1 MPRAMDGVLRELLS
15 LRSVD
20 FDSFDIG
27 IPESPFKPIGLATAV
42 PDFGIHSRK
51 TFIWHAPPEIL
62 PITRS
67 ELDRFEMDAPDGF
80 HLILSERTTHSDCD
94 PIDGTKFQIVSPK
107 QISQWIGSA
116 VLSGDLVASA
126 VPEDSDD
133 AESNDFSTHSN
144 EGEMQVLSSKI
155 DIDSW
160 TESRGIEGFS
170 SSPMLLEAR
179 IWRVSGDLHGPS
191 GSSEKGE
198 WTILEDPWSQRLSIV
213 GESESMQ
220 KSPKIRSIEPPN
232 GNWLSEDRLK
242 IEISKI
248 VEERRRGDSG
258 EMSISGTVRSMLLE
272 KWVLDIH
279 MALIEHYRI
288 FIPGWLINLESDKI
302 LHGRNGRLYDLV
314 SLK

>member
-1 MPRAMDGVLRELLS
+1 MPRAMEGVLRELLS

-20 FDSFDIG
+20 YDSFDIG
-27 IPESPFKPIGLATAV
+27 IPESPFKPIGIATAV
-42 PDFGIHSRK
+42 PDFGIYSQK
-51 TFIWHAPPEIL
+51 TFMWHAPKEIL

-80 HLILSERTTHSDCD
+80 HLILSERETHSDCD
-94 PIDGTKFQIVSPK
+94 SIDGTKLQIVSPK

-116 VLSGDLVASA
+116 VLSGELVASA
-126 VPEDSDD
+126 VLEDSGDV
-133 AESNDFSTHSN
+133 ESNAFSTYSN

-160 TESRGIEGFS
+160 TASRGIEGFS
-170 SSPMLLEAR
+170 SSPILLEAR

-198 WTILEDPWSQRLSIV
+198 WTILEDPWSQRLSII

-220 KSPKIRSIEPPN
+220 RSPKIRSIEPPN
-232 GNWLSEDRLK
+232 GNWLSVDKLK

-248 VEERRRGDSG
+248 VNERRRGDSG
-258 EMSISGTVRSMLLE
+258 EVSISGTVRSMLLE
-272 KWVLDIH
+272 KWVLDTH

-288 FIPGWLINLESDKI
+288 FIPGWLINLESQKI

>member
-1 MPRAMDGVLRELLS
+1 MRELLS

-20 FDSFDIG
+20 YDSFDIG
-27 IPESPFKPIGLATAV
+27 IPESPFKPIGIATAV
-42 PDFGIHSRK
+42 PDFGIYSQK
-51 TFIWHAPPEIL
+51 TFMWHAPKEIL

-80 HLILSERTTHSDCD
+80 HLILSERETHSDCD
-94 PIDGTKFQIVSPK
+94 SIDGTKLQIVSPK

-116 VLSGDLVASA
+116 VLSGELVASA
-126 VPEDSDD
+126 VLEDSGDV
-133 AESNDFSTHSN
+133 ESNAFSTYSN

-160 TESRGIEGFS
+160 TASRGIEGFS
-170 SSPMLLEAR
+170 SSPILLEAR

-191 GSSEKGE
+191 GSSEKGK
-198 WTILEDPWSQRLSIV
+198 WTILEDPWSQRLSII

-220 KSPKIRSIEPPN
+220 RSPKIRSIEPPN
-232 GNWLSEDRLK
+232 GNWLSVDNLK

-248 VEERRRGDSG
+248 VNERRRGDSG
-258 EMSISGTVRSMLLE
+258 EVSISGTVRSMLLE

-288 FIPGWLINLESDKI
+288 FIPGWLINLESEKI

>member
-1 MPRAMDGVLRELLS
+1 MEDVLRALLS
-15 LRSVD
+15 IRSVD

-27 IPESPFKPIGLATAV
+27 VPGSPFRPIGVATAV
-42 PDFGIHSRK
+42 PDFGIHRGR

-67 ELDRFEMDAPDGF
+67 ELDRFEMDSPDGF
-80 HLILSERTTHSDCD
+80 HLILSERPTHSDCD
-94 PIDGTKFQIVSPK
+94 PIDGTKIQIVSPK
-107 QISQWIGSA
+107 QISHWIGSA
-116 VLSGDLVASA
+116 VLSGDIVASA
-126 VPEDSDD
+126 VPEELGNT
-133 AESNDFSTHSN
+133 ESNDLSTYSI
-144 EGEMQVLSSKI
+144 EEEMRVLSSKI

-160 TESRGIEGFS
+160 TASRGIEGFS

-179 IWRVSGDLHGPS
+179 IWRVSGNLHGPS
-191 GSSEKGE
+191 GSSENGQ
-198 WTILEDPWSQRLSIV
+198 WTILEDPWSQRLSII

-220 KSPKIRSIEPPN
+220 KSPNIRSIEPPN
-232 GNWLSEDRLK
+232 VNWLSEDRLK
-242 IEISKI
+242 IQISKI

-258 EMSISGTVRSMLLE
+258 EVSISGTVRSMLLE
-272 KWVLDIH
+272 KWVLNIH
-279 MALIEHYRI
+279 MAMIKHHRI

>member
-1 MPRAMDGVLRELLS
+1 MPRAMEGILRALLDI
-15 LRSVD
+15 RSVD

-27 IPESPFKPIGLATAV
+27 ILESAFKPIGVATAV
-42 PDFGIHSRK
+42 PDFGIHTGR
-51 TFIWHAPPEIL
+51 TFIWYAPSEIL

-94 PIDGTKFQIVSPK
+94 PIDRTKFQIVTPK
-107 QISQWIGSA
+107 QVSQWIGSA

-126 VPEDSDD
+126 VPKEQN
-133 AESNDFSTHSN
+133 EPGSN
-144 EGEMQVLSSKI
+144 EVSTYSNQEEMRVLCSKI

-160 TESRGIEGFS
+160 TASRGIEGFS
-170 SSPMLLEAR
+170 SSPILLEAR
-179 IWRVSGDLHGPS
+179 IWRVSGDLRGPN
-191 GSSEKGE
+191 GKSENGE
-198 WTILEDPWSQRLSIV
+198 WTILEDPWSQRLSII

-220 KSPKIRSIEPPN
+220 KSPKIRSIEPPT

-248 VEERRRGDSG
+248 IEERRRGDSG
-258 EMSISGTVRSMLLE
+258 KVSISGTVRSMLLE
-272 KWVLDIH
+272 KWVLDTH
-279 MALIEHYRI
+279 MAMIEHYRI

>member
-1 MPRAMDGVLRELLS
+1 MPGGMEDILRTLLS
-15 LRSVD
+15 IRSVD
-20 FDSFDIG
+20 LDSFDIG
-27 IPESPFKPIGLATAV
+27 MPESPFKPIGVATAV
-42 PDFGIHSRK
+42 PDFGIHAGR
-51 TFIWHAPPEIL
+51 TFIWHAPSDIL
-62 PITRS
+62 PITKS
-67 ELDRFEMDAPDGF
+67 ELERFEMDAPDGF

-94 PIDGTKFQIVSPK
+94 TIDGSKFQIISPK
-107 QISQWIGSA
+107 QVSQWIGSA
-116 VLSGDLVASA
+116 VLSGDLAASA
-126 VPEDSDD
+126 VPEESNLP
-133 AESNDFSTHSN
+133 ESNDLPTYSN
-144 EGEMQVLSSKI
+144 EEEMQVLSSKI

-160 TESRGIEGFS
+160 TASRGIEGFS

-198 WTILEDPWSQRLSIV
+198 WTILEDPWSQRLSII

-232 GNWLSEDRLK
+232 ENWLSEDRVK
-242 IEISKI
+242 TEISKI

-258 EMSISGTVRSMLLE
+258 EVSISGTVRSMLLE

-279 MALIEHYRI
+279 MAIIEYHRI
-288 FIPGWLINLESDKI
+288 FIPAWLINLESDKI

>member
-1 MPRAMDGVLRELLS
+1 MPRAMEGILRALLDI
-15 LRSVD
+15 RSVD

-27 IPESPFKPIGLATAV
+27 TLESAFKPIGVATAV
-42 PDFGIHSRK
+42 PDFGIHTGR
-51 TFIWHAPPEIL
+51 TFIWYAPSEIL

-94 PIDGTKFQIVSPK
+94 PIDRTKFQIVTPK
-107 QISQWIGSA
+107 QVSQWIGSA

-126 VPEDSDD
+126 VPKEQN
-133 AESNDFSTHSN
+133 EPGSN
-144 EGEMQVLSSKI
+144 EVSTYSNQEEMRVLCSKI

-160 TESRGIEGFS
+160 TASRGIEGFS
-170 SSPMLLEAR
+170 SSPILLEAR
-179 IWRVSGDLHGPS
+179 IWRVSGDLRGPN
-191 GSSEKGE
+191 GKSENGE
-198 WTILEDPWSQRLSIV
+198 WTILEDPWSQRLSII

-220 KSPKIRSIEPPN
+220 KSPKIRSIEPPT

-248 VEERRRGDSG
+248 IEERRRGDSG
-258 EMSISGTVRSMLLE
+258 KVSISGTVRSMLLE
-272 KWVLDIH
+272 KWVLDTH
-279 MALIEHYRI
+279 MAMIEHYRI

>member
-1 MPRAMDGVLRELLS
+1 MEDILRALLS
-15 LRSVD
+15 IRSVD
-20 FDSFDIG
+20 FDSFDIVVPG
-27 IPESPFKPIGLATAV
+27 SPFRPIGVATAV
-42 PDFGIHSRK
+42 PDFDIHTGR

-67 ELDRFEMDAPDGF
+67 ELDRFEMDAPEGF
-80 HLILSERTTHSDCD
+80 HLIFSERTTHSDCD
-94 PIDGTKFQIVSPK
+94 PIDETKFRIISPK
-107 QISQWIGSA
+107 QLSQWIGSA
-116 VLSGDLVASA
+116 VLSGDIVASA
-126 VPEDSDD
+126 SLQEIDAAECNDISPYYDD
-133 AESNDFSTHSN
+133 E
-144 EGEMQVLSSKI
+144 EMQVLSSKI
-155 DIDSW
+155 DIESW
-160 TESRGIEGFS
+160 TASRGIEGFS

-179 IWRVSGDLHGPS
+179 IWRVTGDLHGPS

-198 WTILEDPWSQRLSIV
+198 WTILEDPWSQRLSII
-213 GESESMQ
+213 GESERMQ

-242 IEISKI
+242 IEISNI

-258 EMSISGTVRSMLLE
+258 EVSISGTVRSMLLE
-272 KWVLDIH
+272 KWVLDIQ
-279 MALIEHYRI
+279 MALIEYYRI

>member
-1 MPRAMDGVLRELLS
+1 MRALLS
-15 LRSVD
+15 IRSVD
-20 FDSFDIG
+20 FDSFDVAT
-27 IPESPFKPIGLATAV
+27 PDSPFKPIGIATAV
-42 PDFGIHSRK
+42 PDFGIHSGRIL
-51 TFIWHAPPEIL
+51 IWHAPPEIL

-80 HLILSERTTHSDCD
+80 HLILSERITHSDCD
-94 PIDGTKFQIVSPK
+94 SIDRTKFQIVSPK

-116 VLSGDLVASA
+116 VLSGQLVASI

-133 AESNDFSTHSN
+133 AESNPVPTHSN

-155 DIDSW
+155 DIGSW
-160 TESRGIEGFS
+160 TASRGIEGFS

-179 IWRVSGDLHGPS
+179 IWRVSGDLNGPS

-198 WTILEDPWSQRLSIV
+198 WTILEDPWSRRLSII
-213 GESESMQ
+213 GESESLQ
-220 KSPKIRSIEPPN
+220 KSPKLRSIAPPKE
-232 GNWLSEDRLK
+232 NWLTEDRLK

-248 VEERRRGDSG
+248 VDERRRGDSG

-279 MALIEHYRI
+279 MAFIEQYRI

>member
-1 MPRAMDGVLRELLS
+1 MPRAMEGILRALLDI
-15 LRSVD
+15 RSVD

-27 IPESPFKPIGLATAV
+27 TLESAFKPIGVATAV
-42 PDFGIHSRK
+42 PDFGIHTGR
-51 TFIWHAPPEIL
+51 TFIWYAPSEIL

-94 PIDGTKFQIVSPK
+94 PIDRTKFQIVTPK
-107 QISQWIGSA
+107 QVSQWIGSA

-126 VPEDSDD
+126 VPKEQN
-133 AESNDFSTHSN
+133 EPGSN
-144 EGEMQVLSSKI
+144 EVSTYSNQEEMRVLCSKI

-160 TESRGIEGFS
+160 TASRGIEGFS
-170 SSPMLLEAR
+170 SSPILLEAR
-179 IWRVSGDLHGPS
+179 IWRVSGELRGPN
-191 GSSEKGE
+191 GKSENGE
-198 WTILEDPWSQRLSIV
+198 WTILEDPWSQRLSII

-220 KSPKIRSIEPPN
+220 KSPKIRSIEPPT

-248 VEERRRGDSG
+248 IEERRRGDSG
-258 EMSISGTVRSMLLE
+258 KVSISGTVRSMLLE
-272 KWVLDIH
+272 KWVLDTH
-279 MALIEHYRI
+279 MAMIEHYRI

>member
-1 MPRAMDGVLRELLS
+1 MEDILRALLS
-15 LRSVD
+15 IRSVD

-27 IPESPFKPIGLATAV
+27 VPGSPFRPIGVATAV
-42 PDFGIHSRK
+42 PDFGIHTGR

-67 ELDRFEMDAPDGF
+67 ELDRFEMDSPDGF
-80 HLILSERTTHSDCD
+80 HLILSERPTHSDCD
-94 PIDGTKFQIVSPK
+94 PIDGTKIQIVSPK
-107 QISQWIGSA
+107 QISHWIGSA
-116 VLSGDLVASA
+116 VLSGDIVASA
-126 VPEDSDD
+126 VPEELDNT
-133 AESNDFSTHSN
+133 ESNDLSTYSN
-144 EGEMQVLSSKI
+144 EEEMRVLCSKI

-160 TESRGIEGFS
+160 TASRGIEGFS

-198 WTILEDPWSQRLSIV
+198 WTILEDPWSQRLSII
-213 GESESMQ
+213 GESESMR
-220 KSPKIRSIEPPN
+220 KSPKIRTIEPPN

-242 IEISKI
+242 LEISKI

-258 EMSISGTVRSMLLE
+258 EVSISGTVRRMLLE
-272 KWVLDIH
+272 KWVLNIH
-279 MALIEHYRI
+279 MAMIKHHRI

>member
-1 MPRAMDGVLRELLS
+1 MPRAMEGVLRALLS
-15 LRSVD
+15 IRSVD

-27 IPESPFKPIGLATAV
+27 MPESPFKPIGVATAV
-42 PDFGIHSRK
+42 PDFGIHAAR
-51 TFIWHAPPEIL
+51 TYIWHAPSEIL

-67 ELDRFEMDAPDGF
+67 ELERFEMDAPDGF

-94 PIDGTKFQIVSPK
+94 TVDRTKFQIVSPK
-107 QISQWIGSA
+107 QVSQWIGNA
-116 VLSGDLVASA
+116 VLSGDLIASA
-126 VPEDSDD
+126 VPEESNGV
-133 AESNDFSTHSN
+133 ESNDFSTYSN
-144 EGEMQVLSSKI
+144 EEGIQILNSKI

-160 TESRGIEGFS
+160 TTNRGIEGFS
-170 SSPMLLEAR
+170 SSPILLEAR

-198 WTILEDPWSQRLSIV
+198 WTILEDPWSQRLSII

-220 KSPKIRSIEPPN
+220 KSPKIRSIEPPV
-232 GNWLSEDRLK
+232 GNWFSEDRLK

-258 EMSISGTVRSMLLE
+258 EVSFSGTVRSMLLE
-272 KWVLDIH
+272 KWVLDMQ
-279 MALIEHYRI
+279 MAIIEHQRI
-288 FIPGWLINLESDKI
+288 FIPGWLLIFESEKI

>member
-1 MPRAMDGVLRELLS
+1 MEDVLRALLRI
-15 LRSVD
+15 RSVD
-20 FDSFDIG
+20 FDSFDIVMA
-27 IPESPFKPIGLATAV
+27 ESPFKPIGVATAV
-42 PDFGIHSRK
+42 HDFGIDTGRIH
-51 TFIWHAPPEIL
+51 IWHAPSEIL

-67 ELDRFEMDAPDGF
+67 ELDRFQMDAPDGF
-80 HLILSERTTHSDCD
+80 HLILSERTTHPDCD
-94 PIDGTKFQIVSPK
+94 LVDETKLRIVSPNEV
-107 QISQWIGSA
+107 SQWIGSA

-126 VPEDSDD
+126 VPEESIIAESDD
-133 AESNDFSTHSN
+133 LFTYSN
-144 EGEMQVLSSKI
+144 EQERQVLNSKI
-155 DIDSW
+155 DIESW
-160 TESRGIEGFS
+160 SASRGIEGFS
-170 SSPMLLEAR
+170 TSPMLLEAR

-198 WTILEDPWSQRLSIV
+198 WTILEDPWSQRLSII

-232 GNWLSEDRLK
+232 ESWLSEDRLK

-258 EMSISGTVRSMLLE
+258 EVSISGTVRSMLLE

-279 MALIEHYRI
+279 MAMIEHYRI

>member
-1 MPRAMDGVLRELLS
+1 MEGILRALLKI
-15 LRSVD
+15 RSVD
-20 FDSFDIG
+20 FGSLNIG
-27 IPESPFKPIGLATAV
+27 IPGSPFKPIGLATAV
-42 PDFGIHSRK
+42 PDFGIHSER

-67 ELDRFEMDAPDGF
+67 ELDRFEMDAPEGF
-80 HLILSERTTHSDCD
+80 HLIFSERTTHSDCD
-94 PIDGTKFQIVSPK
+94 PIDETKFRIISPK
-107 QISQWIGSA
+107 QLSQWIGSA
-116 VLSGDLVASA
+116 VLSGDIVASA
-126 VPEDSDD
+126 SLQEIDAAECNDISPYYDD
-133 AESNDFSTHSN
+133 E
-144 EGEMQVLSSKI
+144 EMQVLSSKI

-160 TESRGIEGFS
+160 TASRGIEGFS

-191 GSSEKGE
+191 GSTEKGE
-198 WTILEDPWSQRLSIV
+198 WTILEDPWSQRLSII
-213 GESESMQ
+213 GESERMQ

-242 IEISKI
+242 IEISNI

-258 EMSISGTVRSMLLE
+258 EVSISGTVRSMLLE
-272 KWVLDIH
+272 KWVLDIQ
-279 MALIEHYRI
+279 MALIEYYRI

>member
-1 MPRAMDGVLRELLS
+1 MRALLKI
-15 LRSVD
+15 RSVD
-20 FDSFDIG
+20 FDSLNIG
-27 IPESPFKPIGLATAV
+27 IPGSPFKPIGLATAV
-42 PDFGIHSRK
+42 PDFGIHSER

-67 ELDRFEMDAPDGF
+67 ELDRFEMDAPEGF
-80 HLILSERTTHSDCD
+80 HLIFSERTTHSDCD
-94 PIDGTKFQIVSPK
+94 PIDETKFRIISPK
-107 QISQWIGSA
+107 QLSQWIGSA
-116 VLSGDLVASA
+116 VLSGDIVASA
-126 VPEDSDD
+126 SLQEIDAAECNDISPYYDD
-133 AESNDFSTHSN
+133 E
-144 EGEMQVLSSKI
+144 EMQVLSSKI
-155 DIDSW
+155 DIESW
-160 TESRGIEGFS
+160 TASRGIEGFS

-198 WTILEDPWSQRLSIV
+198 WTILEDPWSQRLSII
-213 GESESMQ
+213 GESERMQ

-242 IEISKI
+242 IEISNI

-258 EMSISGTVRSMLLE
+258 EVSISGTVRSMLLE
-272 KWVLDIH
+272 KWVLDIQ
-279 MALIEHYRI
+279 MALIEYYRI

>member
-1 MPRAMDGVLRELLS
+1 MRALLS
-15 LRSVD
+15 IRSVD
-20 FDSFDIG
+20 FDSFDIVVPG
-27 IPESPFKPIGLATAV
+27 SPFRPIGVATAV
-42 PDFGIHSRK
+42 PDFDIHTGR

-67 ELDRFEMDAPDGF
+67 ELDRFEMDSPDGF
-80 HLILSERTTHSDCD
+80 HLILSERPTHSDCD

-107 QISQWIGSA
+107 QISHWIGSA
-116 VLSGDLVASA
+116 VLSGDIVASA
-126 VPEDSDD
+126 VLEDSDNT
-133 AESNDFSTHSN
+133 ESNELSTYSI
-144 EGEMQVLSSKI
+144 EEEMRVLSSKI

-160 TESRGIEGFS
+160 TASRGIEGFS

-198 WTILEDPWSQRLSIV
+198 WTILEDPWSQRLSII

-232 GNWLSEDRLK
+232 GNWLNEDRLK

-258 EMSISGTVRSMLLE
+258 EVSISGTVRSILLE
-272 KWVLDIH
+272 KWVLNIH
-279 MALIEHYRI
+279 MAVIKHHRI

>member
-1 MPRAMDGVLRELLS
+1 MRALLS
-15 LRSVD
+15 IRSVD
-20 FDSFDIG
+20 FDSFDVG
-27 IPESPFKPIGLATAV
+27 IPGSPFRPIGVATAV
-42 PDFGIHSRK
+42 PDFGIHTGR

-67 ELDRFEMDAPDGF
+67 ELDRFEMDSPDGF
-80 HLILSERTTHSDCD
+80 HLILSERPTHSDCD

-107 QISQWIGSA
+107 QISHWIGSA
-116 VLSGDLVASA
+116 VLSGDIVASA
-126 VPEDSDD
+126 VLGESDNT
-133 AESNDFSTHSN
+133 ESNDLSTYSI
-144 EGEMQVLSSKI
+144 EEEMGVLSSKI

-160 TESRGIEGFS
+160 TASRGIEGFS

-198 WTILEDPWSQRLSIV
+198 WTILEDPWSQRLSII
-213 GESESMQ
+213 GESESMR

-232 GNWLSEDRLK
+232 GNWLNEDQLK
-242 IEISKI
+242 LEISKI

-258 EMSISGTVRSMLLE
+258 EVSISGTVRSMLLE
-272 KWVLDIH
+272 KWVLNIH
-279 MALIEHYRI
+279 MAMIKHHRI

>member
-1 MPRAMDGVLRELLS
+1 MPRAMEGVLRELLS

-20 FDSFDIG
+20 YDSFDIG
-27 IPESPFKPIGLATAV
+27 IPESPFKPIGIATAV
-42 PDFGIHSRK
+42 PDFGIYSQK
-51 TFIWHAPPEIL
+51 TFMWHAPKEIL

-80 HLILSERTTHSDCD
+80 HLILSERETHSDCD
-94 PIDGTKFQIVSPK
+94 SIDGTKLQIVSPK

-116 VLSGDLVASA
+116 VLSGELVASA
-126 VPEDSDD
+126 VLEDSGDV
-133 AESNDFSTHSN
+133 ESNAFSTYSN

-160 TESRGIEGFS
+160 TASRGIEGFS
-170 SSPMLLEAR
+170 SSPILLEAR

-198 WTILEDPWSQRLSIV
+198 WTILEDPWSQRLSII

-220 KSPKIRSIEPPN
+220 RSPKIRSIEPPN
-232 GNWLSEDRLK
+232 GNWLSVDNLK

-248 VEERRRGDSG
+248 VNERRRGDSG
-258 EMSISGTVRSMLLE
+258 EVSISGTVRSMLLE
-272 KWVLDIH
+272 KWVLDMQ
-279 MALIEHYRI
+279 MAMIDHFRI
-288 FIPGWLINLESDKI
+288 FIPGWLINLESDKV

>member
-1 MPRAMDGVLRELLS
+1 MRALLS
-15 LRSVD
+15 IRSVD

-27 IPESPFKPIGLATAV
+27 IPGSPFRPIGVATAV
-42 PDFGIHSRK
+42 PDFGIHTGR

-67 ELDRFEMDAPDGF
+67 ELDRFEMDSPDGF
-80 HLILSERTTHSDCD
+80 HLILSERPTHSDCD

-107 QISQWIGSA
+107 QISHWIGNA
-116 VLSGDLVASA
+116 VLSGDIVASA
-126 VPEDSDD
+126 VLGESDNT
-133 AESNDFSTHSN
+133 ESNDLSTYSI
-144 EGEMQVLSSKI
+144 EEEMGVLSSKI

-160 TESRGIEGFS
+160 TASRGIEGFS

-198 WTILEDPWSQRLSIV
+198 WTILEDPWSQRLSII
-213 GESESMQ
+213 GGSESMR

-232 GNWLSEDRLK
+232 GNWLNEDQLK
-242 IEISKI
+242 LEISKI

-258 EMSISGTVRSMLLE
+258 EVSISGTVRSMLLE
-272 KWVLDIH
+272 KWVLNIH
-279 MALIEHYRI
+279 MAIIKHHRI

>member
-1 MPRAMDGVLRELLS
+1 
-15 LRSVD
+15 
-20 FDSFDIG
+20 
-27 IPESPFKPIGLATAV
+27 
-42 PDFGIHSRK
+42 
-51 TFIWHAPPEIL
+51 
-62 PITRS
+62 
-67 ELDRFEMDAPDGF
+67 MDAPDGF
-80 HLILSERTTHSDCD
+80 HLILSQRTTHSDCD
-94 PIDGTKFQIVSPK
+94 SIDGTKFQIVSPK

-126 VPEDSDD
+126 VLEDSDD
-133 AESNDFSTHSN
+133 AESNDVSTYSN
-144 EGEMQVLSSKI
+144 EDEMQVLSSKI

-160 TESRGIEGFS
+160 TASRGIEGFS

-198 WTILEDPWSQRLSIV
+198 WTILEDPWSQRLSII

-272 KWVLDIH
+272 KWILDIH